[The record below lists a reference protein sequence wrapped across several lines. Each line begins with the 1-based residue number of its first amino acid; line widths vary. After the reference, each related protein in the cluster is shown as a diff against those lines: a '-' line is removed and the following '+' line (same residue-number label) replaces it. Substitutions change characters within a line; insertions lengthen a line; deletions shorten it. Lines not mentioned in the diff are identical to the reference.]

1 MPKNTID
8 LMQPKQLQAEFLPFC
23 PPENCLTGL
32 FSPPAATI
40 HLIAL
45 QAMFDD
51 PAAYNN

>member
-8 LMQPKQLQAEFLPFC
+8 LMQPKQFRAEFLPFC
-23 PPENCLTGL
+23 PPDNGLTGL
-32 FSPPAATI
+32 SSLPAAAI